1 LLLNWL
7 LPKLGVALLALLLEL
22 LLDKLLRLEAWLLD
36 KLLRLVAG
44 LLAVVLLLLEV
55 VVLVL
60 ELLEV
65 LPQRASAPRRPASL
79 RVSFLLLAIATIVV
93 LPSLMGITLL
103 RAVCFICWRFYVYV
117 HP

>member
-1 LLLNWL
+1 LLLDEL
-7 LPKLGVALLALLLEL
+7 LRLDAGRLVKLLRVEVV
-22 LLDKLLRLEAWLLD
+22 LLDKLLRLEA
-36 KLLRLVAG
+36 G
-44 LLAVVLLLLEV
+44 LLAGFLLLEV

-93 LPSLMGITLL
+93 LPSLMGYYFIKGDFSSAGVFMYTCTLKARIKL
-103 RAVCFICWRFYVYV
+103 
-117 HP
+117 